1 MLQPYQP
8 TPAFDKP
15 QWVSADFARIL
26 ERELIDAA
34 PYIEIGKRWR
44 ANNSLEEWFPFSAEK
59 LAQLTSRGEE
69 WEKWRY
75 KKSLMLARK
84 FADAVG
90 QTDEEKICLMAAQ
103 IAEDLAA

>member
-1 MLQPYQP
+1 MNAQQFLEHWKQGEESEQKSQWR
-8 TPAFDKP
+8 PA
-15 QWVSADFARIL
+15 
-26 ERELIDAA
+26 
-34 PYIEIGKRWR
+34 
-44 ANNSLEEWFPFSAEK
+44 
-59 LAQLTSRGEE
+59 RGDE